1 MTKLRKAFS
10 KNFKKIRI
18 AKGFTQE
25 ELAESLGINVRY
37 IQQLEG
43 RSTPNVKLDTL
54 EALAKVLKVKPS
66 DFLLWSLFIDD
77 HSFPSCLVVFG
88 HSFNLYIFNFGL
100 PFGVI
105 IQLVFKNPGENESG
119 ILGATVANSETY
131 IAGGGPMLWGSDPV
145 MVMAA
150 AGQAKKQS
158 VFS

>member
-66 DFLLWSLFIDD
+66 DFLL
-77 HSFPSCLVVFG
+77 
-88 HSFNLYIFNFGL
+88 
-100 PFGVI
+100 
-105 IQLVFKNPGENESG
+105 
-119 ILGATVANSETY
+119 
-131 IAGGGPMLWGSDPV
+131 
-145 MVMAA
+145 
-150 AGQAKKQS
+150 
-158 VFS
+158 

>member
-10 KNFKKIRI
+10 KNFKKIRT

-66 DFLLWSLFIDD
+66 DFLL
-77 HSFPSCLVVFG
+77 
-88 HSFNLYIFNFGL
+88 
-100 PFGVI
+100 
-105 IQLVFKNPGENESG
+105 
-119 ILGATVANSETY
+119 
-131 IAGGGPMLWGSDPV
+131 
-145 MVMAA
+145 
-150 AGQAKKQS
+150 
-158 VFS
+158 